1 MLDPKGNARVGRQE
15 RTAAGRVAGGSSR
28 PQADEFP
35 AEGRSDLHDAI
46 APMLDAVVQFAGAAG
61 GAIRVARPG
70 GAGLAPIVV
79 TGPGPRAA
87 PGEGILAHWCSHCA
101 ESADATS
108 ACVRTELCGHDER
121 LPARRLES
129 VCRHILVVPLHHA
142 GQPVGMLDLVF
153 DAPCELPAGMPAML
167 QAAGDLIGISLEKAR
182 LADEVMRVTLMNER
196 QMMASEVHDSIA
208 QGLTYMRMRMSLLS
222 DAIRQRDEL
231 RAFKYWSDVDDSLT
245 HAHARVRELITCF
258 RSRMDPQGLVHALT
272 DMAERF
278 ADRTGVELSF
288 ANRVTDFR
296 LAPAR
301 EVEVFHIVQEA
312 LANVVRHAKARH
324 ARMTLDR
331 TAEGYEIVVAD
342 DGTGLPDDAA
352 SGERAGHYGVEIMR
366 ERAARLGGAVSVGP
380 ADGGGTQVRLTFPE
394 RRTGR
399 EESSSTGGPPRGAR
413 PLFEEGGRA
422 AAASTGPSRGSE
434 PPSGGR
440 ERRSPRGTPTAA
452 SLGEGC
458 E

>member
-1 MLDPKGNARVGRQE
+1 MLDSQGSV
-15 RTAAGRVAGGSSR
+15 RVAAPDRSAVGAGEGVELPAGGLPDAR
-28 PQADEFP
+28 ET
-35 AEGRSDLHDAI
+35 DLRDAI
-46 APMLDAVVQFAGAAG
+46 APMLDAVVHFVGAAA
-61 GAIRVARPG
+61 GAIRLSRPG
-70 GAGLAPIVV
+70 RPGLAPVV
-79 TGPGPRAA
+79 VVGPGPRGAA
-87 PGEGILAHWCSHCA
+87 GDGVLARWCGQCA
-101 ESADATS
+101 ESADPTS
-108 ACVRTELCGHDER
+108 ACVRTDLCGHDER

-399 EESSSTGGPPRGAR
+399 DESSSTGGPSRDAR
-413 PLFEEGGRA
+413 PLFQQGGRA
-422 AAASTGPSRGSE
+422 AAASAGPSQGSE

>member
-1 MLDPKGNARVGRQE
+1 MLDSQGSARIAASDRSAVGGGGG
-15 RTAAGRVAGGSSR
+15 AAVHLVEATDAHE
-28 PQADEFP
+28 ADL
-35 AEGRSDLHDAI
+35 RDAI
-46 APMLDAVVQFAGAAG
+46 APMLDAVVHFVGAAA
-61 GAIRVARPG
+61 GAIRLSRPG
-70 GAGLAPIVV
+70 RAGLAPVV
-79 TGPGPRAA
+79 VSGPGPRGAA
-87 PGEGILAHWCSHCA
+87 GDGVLARWCGQCA
-101 ESADATS
+101 ESANPTS
-108 ACVRTELCGHDER
+108 ACVRTDLCGHDER

-399 EESSSTGGPPRGAR
+399 EESSSAGGSPRGAR
-413 PLFEEGGRA
+413 PPLEEGGRTT
-422 AAASTGPSRGSE
+422 AASTGPSQGSE

>member
-1 MLDPKGNARVGRQE
+1 M
-15 RTAAGRVAGGSSR
+15 
-28 PQADEFP
+28 
-35 AEGRSDLHDAI
+35 
-46 APMLDAVVQFAGAAG
+46 
-61 GAIRVARPG
+61 
-70 GAGLAPIVV
+70 
-79 TGPGPRAA
+79 
-87 PGEGILAHWCSHCA
+87 
-101 ESADATS
+101 
-108 ACVRTELCGHDER
+108 
-121 LPARRLES
+121 
-129 VCRHILVVPLHHA
+129 
-142 GQPVGMLDLVF
+142 
-153 DAPCELPAGMPAML
+153 
-167 QAAGDLIGISLEKAR
+167 
-182 LADEVMRVTLMNER
+182 
-196 QMMASEVHDSIA
+196 
-208 QGLTYMRMRMSLLS
+208 
-222 DAIRQRDEL
+222 
-231 RAFKYWSDVDDSLT
+231 
-245 HAHARVRELITCF
+245 
-258 RSRMDPQGLVHALT
+258 
-272 DMAERF
+272 
-278 ADRTGVELSF
+278 
-288 ANRVTDFR
+288 TDFR

-399 EESSSTGGPPRGAR
+399 EASSSAGGSPRGAR
-413 PLFEEGGRA
+413 PPLEEGGRTT
-422 AAASTGPSRGSE
+422 AASTGPSQGSE

-440 ERRSPRGTPTAA
+440 ERRSPRGTSTAA